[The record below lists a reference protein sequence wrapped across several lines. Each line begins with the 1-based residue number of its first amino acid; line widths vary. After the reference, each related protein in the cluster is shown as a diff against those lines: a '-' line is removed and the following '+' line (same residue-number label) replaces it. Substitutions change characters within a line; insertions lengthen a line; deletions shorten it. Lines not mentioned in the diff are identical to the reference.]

1 MLTFVFVVLAFVP
14 FVNAGIGFRQSTA
27 VAGRLVCDG
36 RPSTN
41 THVKLYDEDRTDI
54 DDLMAEGYTDDRG
67 YFFLSGYEDEITP
80 IDPKL
85 NIYHDCNRI
94 LPCQKKLQVRI
105 PDEYISR
112 GATPQRVF
120 HLGVLNLDG
129 EISGEETDCFN

>member
-1 MLTFVFVVLAFVP
+1 MLMFVFVVLAFVP
-14 FVNAGIGFRQSTA
+14 FANAGIGFRQSIA

-41 THVKLYDEDRTDI
+41 TH
-54 DDLMAEGYTDDRG
+54 GYTDDRG
-67 YFFLSGYEDEITP
+67 YFFLSGYHE
-80 IDPKL
+80 
-85 NIYHDCNRI
+85 CNRI